1 MIFLGQS
8 IDGGWRLSKATL
20 FNVSSLQLGMPTS
33 PSTSPGVDGWMD
45 GWMER
50 RKERNRTNI
59 RCALDFSRLYWDVW
73 IFNGVCLT
81 WPPCC
86 NSDHQSTHKE
96 IALEIQLILS
106 LHGQNT
112 QNPTAKG
119 QLTANHTTSQGSIDN
134 AQLLFFALV
143 GNLWCY
149 FVCFGREFMVF
160 FWWCFACCCERFH
173 ICFLFWC
180 FERRETM
187 PNFLV

>member
-1 MIFLGQS
+1 MIFFGTINRWGLAPLQGNLVQRVLFAVGDAHVT
-8 IDGGWRLSKATL
+8 IDISGCR
-20 FNVSSLQLGMPTS
+20 
-33 PSTSPGVDGWMD
+33 WMD